1 MADLTELGN
10 LSYHSDTVECLE
22 FASMPNQDDDTDD
35 DDDDD
40 DDDDSSDRHSSQHTQ
55 PARDNQ
61 LVLAAGGRDGKI
73 SLWKY
78 F

>member
-1 MADLTELGN
+1 MADLTELGVLN
-10 LSYHSDTVECLE
+10 YHSDTVECLE
-22 FASMPNQDDDTDD
+22 FAPVPDSDDPDEDE
-35 DDDDD
+35 
-40 DDDDSSDRHSSQHTQ
+40 DSSDGHSSQHTSS
-55 PARDNQ
+55 ARHNQ